1 MRRNKVLNITL
12 TIVLSIAFILLGIFV
27 FSKSYLRLFETL
39 VDLWNSIKIY
49 FLEIFGISHSK
60 KPTVEGFSKVI
71 KWDILLAE
79 DWQGFKAQT
88 QQYFTLFVSEENI
101 NNYLSFLGEKCSILA
116 KIVAISA
123 PCIILLIF
131 LIKRIYQS
139 NNNDHNK
146 DTSFLRAFKWLME
159 RTYQPIKRY
168 LMQYF
173 DFLREHKFVPILWAI
188 TWALHLNLG
197 SIIVAFF
204 AYYLYFAVS
213 YKFETLYV
221 QFAKLAVDL
230 QVLVD
235 ALTWWGIAIIL
246 WCLFCRFRK
255 QIAMSK
261 LRRFEAR
268 NCGFINELPIVSMT
282 CGSMGKKKTT
292 IITDMALSQEV
303 MFRQKAF
310 ELLQKNDMKFP
321 YFPWICFEKDMLNC
335 IEHGT
340 IFNLASVKDWV
351 EKKRSRFAKNGDP
364 QKRLYGYDIERYG
377 MVYDDALRV
386 WHLYDVLSSYA
397 QLYFIYIITS
407 SLMVSNYS
415 IRSDNR
421 LIDALNFPIW
431 SMDFFPETTVEDGRH
446 AHILDFDVLRLGKKL
461 IDNNPNA
468 GSFEFGVVLIS
479 EVGKERGNNL
489 ELKEVKKNND
499 EANQKNDLFNS
510 WLKMCRHSATVDNFP
525 FIKVFTDEQ
534 RPESWGAD
542 ARELCDI
549 IHIVG
554 SGKQRLALPFYTI
567 EEMLTEWAFNR
578 FIDLY
583 YDLRF
588 RRGDNTLLV
597 YILKGITAWLF
608 KRNAKIHNRFGYSIS
623 NIEKER
629 GTMDGK
635 IEKKKYY
642 LMNKKIY
649 AKRFST
655 DCFSDYFNDLA
666 KKTKIGLNDYLE
678 YATEKAT
685 VGELKEQNSYFINAL
700 YKNAGPNP

>member
-1 MRRNKVLNITL
+1 MRRYKVLNITL
-12 TIVLSIAFILLGIFV
+12 TVTLSVAFVLLGIFM
-27 FSKSYLRLFETL
+27 FNKSYLRLAETF

-49 FLEIFGISHSK
+49 FLEIFGISHAET
-60 KPTVEGFSKVI
+60 PTVDGFSKVFN
-71 KWDILLAE
+71 WDGFLAE
-79 DWQGFKAQT
+79 DWQGFKAQA
-88 QQYFTLFVSEENI
+88 QQYFTLFGSEENL

-123 PCIILLIF
+123 PCIILLVF

-139 NNNDHNK
+139 SNNDHNM
-146 DTSFLRAFKWLME
+146 DTNFLKAFKWLME

-173 DFLREHKFVPILWAI
+173 EFLRAHNYIPILWAI
-188 TWALHLNLG
+188 TWILHLNLG
-197 SIIVAFF
+197 SIIVGFF

-213 YKFETLYV
+213 YKFDTLYV
-221 QFAKLAVDL
+221 QFVKLVLDL
-230 QVLVD
+230 QVLID

-246 WCLFCRFRK
+246 WCVFCHFRK
-255 QIAMSK
+255 KIAMSK

-310 ELLQKNDMKFP
+310 ELLQNNDMKFP

-340 IFNLASVKDWV
+340 IFNLASVKEWV
-351 EKKRSRFAKNGDP
+351 EKKRARFAKNGDP
-364 QKRLYGYDIERYG
+364 EKRLYGYDIERYG
-377 MVYDDALRV
+377 MTYNDALRV
-386 WHLYDVLSSYA
+386 WHLYDILSSYA

-421 LIDALNFPIW
+421 LIDAGNFPIW
-431 SMDFFPETTVEDGRH
+431 SLDFFPETTVEDGCH

-461 IDNNPNA
+461 IDNNPHA

-489 ELKEVKKNND
+489 ELKEVKKNNN

-554 SGKQRLALPFYTI
+554 SGEQRLALPFYTI
-567 EEMLTEWAFNR
+567 EEMLTEWTFNR
-578 FIDLY
+578 FINLY
-583 YDLRF
+583 TDLRF
-588 RRGDNTLLV
+588 RRGDNTLLI
-597 YILKGITAWLF
+597 YILKGITSWLF

-623 NIEKER
+623 KIEKER

-642 LMNKKIY
+642 VMNKKIY
-649 AKRFST
+649 ARRFST

-685 VGELKEQNSYFINAL
+685 VDELKEQNSYFINAL